1 MPTLDV
7 LTILVLTAANLATVS
22 IALPLIMGPGISRA
36 ARLGQL
42 ALFLQ
47 TLGWVFIIA
56 SEAVSGSWMDPVLSV
71 CSVAAASAA
80 NVAIFWALK
89 EWLGPRPGERLLI
102 ALTVLLPLGYALTFS
117 NYSLRVA
124 FANFMLAAQ
133 LLLVARAT
141 LWPCKPASL
150 PWRALMTGCY
160 TSVAAFTAG
169 RGVLGGF
176 FPELY
181 PNFGA
186 PHPVNIGAQ
195 FAANITLVLTT
206 VAVLVAWRD
215 EADAKLRE
223 QAYTD
228 SLTGLLNRHGWSE
241 RAPALFDQSRRYGT
255 PLALLMLDLDNFKSI
270 NDAQGHEVG
279 DRVLSL
285 FSAVLIRQRR
295 TSDLAARMGGEEFAL
310 LLPHT
315 DQAAAVLI
323 EQRLRSEL
331 QQACAAQPQLAV
343 SFSAGL
349 AVQNP
354 GDATLSAFMIRADNA
369 LYEAKAAGR
378 GRLNIARPPIEPP

>member
-1 MPTLDV
+1 
-7 LTILVLTAANLATVS
+7 
-22 IALPLIMGPGISRA
+22 
-36 ARLGQL
+36 
-42 ALFLQ
+42 
-47 TLGWVFIIA
+47 
-56 SEAVSGSWMDPVLSV
+56 
-71 CSVAAASAA
+71 
-80 NVAIFWALK
+80 
-89 EWLGPRPGERLLI
+89 
-102 ALTVLLPLGYALTFS
+102 
-117 NYSLRVA
+117 
-124 FANFMLAAQ
+124 
-133 LLLVARAT
+133 
-141 LWPCKPASL
+141 
-150 PWRALMTGCY
+150 
-160 TSVAAFTAG
+160 
-169 RGVLGGF
+169 
-176 FPELY
+176 
-181 PNFGA
+181 
-186 PHPVNIGAQ
+186 
-195 FAANITLVLTT
+195 
-206 VAVLVAWRD
+206 
-215 EADAKLRE
+215 
-223 QAYTD
+223 
-228 SLTGLLNRHGWSE
+228 
-241 RAPALFDQSRRYGT
+241 
-255 PLALLMLDLDNFKSI
+255 MLDLDNFKSI